1 MRQFLLAIL
10 VVLTPSLVFASSES
24 QTFDEVDS
32 LTNQRSV
39 GVLITSNE
47 SEDVRV
53 RFRLNTETG
62 EAFATLI
69 NTGVLHVYFSDNVL
83 SQTKNVMYRSSVM
96 GKPKKNLWHTGH
108 TMLTLSDVCDETEF
122 EPYGL
127 HNIVEM
133 MLGKMLTVAIP
144 VVRFIFSKI
153 YPHPVVHFNFFVS
166 LTTVF
171 PCPYSFCSHEVFS
184 QVYKH
189 SISLREF
196 LPSLPESFIPACQ

>member
-96 GKPKKNLWHTGH
+96 GKPKKSLWHTGH

-144 VVRFIFSKI
+144 EDEKQYTFNLHSSDVVDMRRAWFEK
-153 YPHPVVHFNFFVS
+153 
-166 LTTVF
+166 
-171 PCPYSFCSHEVFS
+171 
-184 QVYKH
+184 
-189 SISLREF
+189 SLRESEIRLQQQAQQAAKQRAEQIRLKNDPWGF
-196 LPSLPESFIPACQ
+196 GSN